1 MPENYFL
8 PIKDGIIN
16 ETNVLDHSPSCFELY
31 DVNLNHLFGDAA

>member
-16 ETNVLDHSPSCFELY
+16 ETNILDHSPCLELY
-31 DVNLNHLFGDAA
+31 DVNLNHLFGDTA